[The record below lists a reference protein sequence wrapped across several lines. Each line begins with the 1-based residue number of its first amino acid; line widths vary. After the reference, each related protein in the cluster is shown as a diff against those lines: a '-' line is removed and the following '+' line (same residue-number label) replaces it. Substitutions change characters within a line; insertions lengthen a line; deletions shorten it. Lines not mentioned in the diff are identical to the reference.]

1 MSLIDKLQSFSVK
14 IQPFLDKFG
23 AYKVHLCPEVK
34 GRLTNNGKPIDC
46 QLISRSLNFS
56 DGKARK
62 DFTYTDH
69 NGNFTFP
76 EITIR
81 SDQPGIPF
89 AEIFTNQYITS
100 SYNNHK
106 FIIWRS
112 TLTDIHPRHEIT
124 NKLSTLNADITDE
137 QVCFNFKNTLHPHAP
152 FRASSIARW
161 ETDFNIITSNYLS
174 DLIDNVT
181 EK

>member
-76 EITIR
+76 EKTIR
-81 SDQPGIPF
+81 SDQPSIPLS
-89 AEIFTNQYITS
+89 EIFTNQYITS
-100 SYNNHK
+100 TYNNHK
-106 FIIWRS
+106 YIIWRA
-112 TLTDIHPRHEIT
+112 TLIGQSPINEFN
-124 NKLSTLNADITDE
+124 NKLNCLNGDINNEAIFFRFPVNSSQTNYEGTSICRWDKDFEIINIDEYFNLSEEST
-137 QVCFNFKNTLHPHAP
+137 Q
-152 FRASSIARW
+152 
-161 ETDFNIITSNYLS
+161 
-174 DLIDNVT
+174 
-181 EK
+181 